1 MENPSISIINVK
13 YFDIHKYFAKID
25 CICLKRRIMNT
36 VIIGAQ
42 WGDEGKGKIV
52 DVLAEN
58 FQHVVRFH
66 GGHNAGHTLWVNGKK
81 TVLHL
86 IPSGILHPQTKCY
99 IGSGVVLSISALKEE
114 IIGLENS
121 GVQLENRLFVAN
133 NTPLILSIH
142 AQIDKKMEELRG
154 SSKIGTTGRGIGP
167 AYEDFVSRRGLK
179 VHHLFEVNLLSRVT
193 SLVNHYNA
201 TLDLGLNVNSIM
213 EELTEYSK
221 IISPFVSDVSLLL
234 NEAIEKKETILFE
247 GAQGTMLDVSFGTYP
262 YVTSSQCLA
271 SHAATGSGVGAKHL
285 GTIIGVVKAYCTRV
299 GSGPFPTELDNN
311 IGEKIR
317 QIGGEFGATT
327 GRSRRCGWLDL
338 PALKR
343 AIQLNGIDSLSITK
357 LDVLDT
363 FNEIQICT
371 HYEDVFANKIEI
383 TPLSIE
389 EIEELK
395 PIYKTFKGWNTSTE
409 GMTDWNKLPKEAQE
423 YLNFIKDQL
432 NIKIHSVSTGPA
444 REALIII

>member
-1 MENPSISIINVK
+1 
-13 YFDIHKYFAKID
+13 
-25 CICLKRRIMNT
+25 MNT

-52 DVLAEN
+52 DVLAEK

-86 IPSGILHPQTKCY
+86 IPSGILHPETKCY
-99 IGSGVVLSISALKEE
+99 ISSGVVLSVSALQKE
-114 IIGLENS
+114 ILGLEAA
-121 GVQLENRLFVAN
+121 GVNLANRFFVAK

-142 AQIDKKMEELRG
+142 SEIDKKMEELRG
-154 SSKIGTTGRGIGP
+154 TAKIGTTGRGIGP

-179 VHHLFEVNLLSRVT
+179 VHHLFENCLKSRVT
-193 SLVNHYNA
+193 SLVNHYNN
-201 TLDLGLNVNSIM
+201 TLELGLEVDKVL
-213 EELTEYSK
+213 EELQEYAS
-221 IISPFVSDVSLLL
+221 IIEPYVADVSILL
-234 NEAIEKKETILFE
+234 NEAIVKNENILFE

-271 SHAATGSGVGAKHL
+271 SHAATGSGIGAKHL
-285 GTIIGVVKAYCTRV
+285 GEIIGVVKAYCTRV
-299 GSGPFPTELDNN
+299 GSGPFPTELDNET
-311 IGEKIR
+311 GETIR

-338 PALKR
+338 PALRR

-363 FNEIQICT
+363 FNEIEICT
-371 HYEDVFANKIEI
+371 HYVDVFENIVDI

-389 EIEELK
+389 EIEDLK
-395 PIYKTFKGWNTSTE
+395 PVYTKFSGWKQSTKGTTQWS
-409 GMTDWNKLPKEAQE
+409 KLPLKAQQ
-423 YLNFIKDQL
+423 YLEFIKQQL
-432 NIKIHSVSTGPA
+432 NVNIHSVSTGPE
-444 REALIII
+444 RDALIFINK

>member
-1 MENPSISIINVK
+1 
-13 YFDIHKYFAKID
+13 
-25 CICLKRRIMNT
+25 MNT

-52 DVLAEN
+52 DVLAEK

-86 IPSGILHPQTKCY
+86 IPSGILHAKTKCY
-99 IGSGVVLSISALKEE
+99 ISSGVVLSISALKKE
-114 IIGLENS
+114 ISGLEQA
-121 GVQLENRLFVAN
+121 GVNLAERLFVAK

-142 AQIDKKMEELRG
+142 AEIDKKMEELRG
-154 SSKIGTTGRGIGP
+154 ASKIGTTGRGIGP

-179 VHHLFEVNLLSRVT
+179 VHHLFESSLIDRVK

-201 TLDLGLNVNSIM
+201 TLNLGLKEESVL
-213 EELTEYSK
+213 EELSEYAR
-221 IISPFVSDVSLLL
+221 IVEPYVADVSLLL
-234 NEAIEKKETILFE
+234 NEAIIKNESILFE

-262 YVTSSQCLA
+262 FVTSSQCLA
-271 SHAATGSGVGAKHL
+271 SHAATGSGIGAKHL
-285 GTIIGVVKAYCTRV
+285 GEIIGVVKAYCTRV
-299 GSGPFPTELDNN
+299 GSGPFPTELENET
-311 IGEKIR
+311 GERIR

-327 GRSRRCGWLDL
+327 GRARRCGWLDL
-338 PALKR
+338 PALRR

-363 FNEIQICT
+363 FDEIKVCT
-371 HYEDVFANKIEI
+371 HYVDVFDNKIEI

-395 PIYKTFKGWNTSTE
+395 PVYQTFKGWKSSTE
-409 GMTDWNKLPKEAQE
+409 KLKNWKDLPFEAQE
-423 YLNFIKDQL
+423 YLNFVKQQL
-432 NIKIHSVSTGPA
+432 QVKIHSVSTGPE
-444 REALIII
+444 RDSLIVMQN

>member
-1 MENPSISIINVK
+1 
-13 YFDIHKYFAKID
+13 
-25 CICLKRRIMNT
+25 MNT

-52 DVLAEN
+52 DVLAEK

-86 IPSGILHPQTKCY
+86 IPSGILHKETKCY
-99 IGSGVVLSISALKEE
+99 ISSGVVLSISALNTEIKKLEE
-114 IIGLENS
+114 S
-121 GVQLENRLFVAN
+121 GVVLVNRLFIAK

-142 AQIDKKMEELRG
+142 AEIDKKMEELRG

-179 VHHLFEVNLLSRVT
+179 VHHLFENSLLSRVT
-193 SLVNHYNA
+193 SLVSHYNN
-201 TLDLGLNVNSIM
+201 TLNLNLEVEKIM
-213 EELTEYSK
+213 EELSDYAK
-221 IISPFVSDVSLLL
+221 IIEPFVADVSVLL
-234 NEAIEKKETILFE
+234 NEAISRKEEILFE

-285 GTIIGVVKAYCTRV
+285 GQIIGVVKAYCTRV
-299 GSGPFPTELDNN
+299 GSGPFPTELDNE

-343 AIQLNGIDSLSITK
+343 AIQLNGIDALSITK

-363 FNEIQICT
+363 FDEIEVCT
-371 HYEDVFANKIEI
+371 HYEDVFENKVEI
-383 TPLSIE
+383 SPLSIE
-389 EIEELK
+389 ENEDLK
-395 PIYKTFKGWNTSTE
+395 PIFKVFKGWKTSTK
-409 GMTDWNKLPKEAQE
+409 GMTDWNHLPKEAQE
-423 YLNFIKDQL
+423 YLNFVKSSL
-432 NIKIHSVSTGPA
+432 NVEIHSISTGPG
-444 REALIII
+444 RDELIFL

>member
-1 MENPSISIINVK
+1 
-13 YFDIHKYFAKID
+13 
-25 CICLKRRIMNT
+25 MNT

-52 DVLAEN
+52 DVLAEK

-86 IPSGILHPQTKCY
+86 IPSGILHPNTKCY
-99 IGSGVVLSISALKEE
+99 ISSGVVLSISALQKE
-114 IIGLENS
+114 ISGLEQA
-121 GVQLENRLFVAN
+121 GVNLANRLFVAT

-142 AQIDKKMEELRG
+142 AEIDKKMEELRG
-154 SSKIGTTGRGIGP
+154 ASKIGTTGRGIGP

-179 VHHLFEVNLLSRVT
+179 VHHLFEATLHSRVT

-201 TLDLGLNVNSIM
+201 TLDLGLEVEKVL
-213 EELTEYSK
+213 EELKEYAK
-221 IISPFVSDVSLLL
+221 VVEPYVVDVSLLL
-234 NEAIEKKETILFE
+234 NEAIAKNETILFE

-271 SHAATGSGVGAKHL
+271 SHAATGSGIGAKYL
-285 GTIIGVVKAYCTRV
+285 GEIIGVVKAYCTRV
-299 GSGPFPTELDNN
+299 GSGPFPTELDNE
-311 IGEKIR
+311 IGERIR

-338 PALKR
+338 PALRR

-363 FNEIQICT
+363 FDEIKICT
-371 HYEDVFANKIEI
+371 HYVDIFDNKVEI
-383 TPLSIE
+383 TPISIE

-395 PIYKTFKGWNTSTE
+395 PVYQTFKGWKTSTE
-409 GMTDWNKLPKEAQE
+409 KAREWKDLPAQAQE
-423 YLNFIKDQL
+423 YLDFVKAQL
-432 NIKIHSVSTGPA
+432 NVRIHSVSTGPE
-444 REALIII
+444 RDALIFIK

>member
-1 MENPSISIINVK
+1 
-13 YFDIHKYFAKID
+13 
-25 CICLKRRIMNT
+25 MNT

-52 DVLAEN
+52 DVLAEK

-86 IPSGILHPQTKCY
+86 IPSGILHKETKCY
-99 IGSGVVLSISALKEE
+99 ISSGVVLSISALNTEIKKLEE
-114 IIGLENS
+114 S
-121 GVQLENRLFVAN
+121 GVVLVNRLFVAK

-142 AQIDKKMEELRG
+142 AEIDKKMEELRG

-179 VHHLFEVNLLSRVT
+179 VHHLFENSLLSRVT
-193 SLVNHYNA
+193 SLVNHYNN
-201 TLDLGLNVNSIM
+201 TLNLNLEVEKIM
-213 EELTEYSK
+213 EELNDYAK
-221 IISPFVSDVSLLL
+221 IIEPFVADVSVLL
-234 NEAIEKKETILFE
+234 NEAILRKEEILFE

-285 GTIIGVVKAYCTRV
+285 GQIIGVVKAYCTRV
-299 GSGPFPTELDNN
+299 GSGPFPTELDNE

-343 AIQLNGIDSLSITK
+343 AIQLNGIDALSITK

-363 FNEIQICT
+363 FDEIEVCT
-371 HYEDVFANKIEI
+371 HYEDVFENKVEI
-383 TPLSIE
+383 SPLSIE
-389 EIEELK
+389 ENEDLK
-395 PIYKTFKGWNTSTE
+395 PIFKVFKGWKTSTK
-409 GMTDWNKLPKEAQE
+409 GMTDWNHLPKEAQE
-423 YLNFIKDQL
+423 YLNFVKSSL
-432 NIKIHSVSTGPA
+432 NVEIHSISTGPG
-444 REALIII
+444 RDELIFL

>member
-1 MENPSISIINVK
+1 
-13 YFDIHKYFAKID
+13 
-25 CICLKRRIMNT
+25 MNT

-52 DVLAEN
+52 DVLAEK

-86 IPSGILHPQTKCY
+86 IPSGILHPETKCH
-99 IGSGVVLSISALKEE
+99 ISSGVVLSIAALQKEML
-114 IIGLENS
+114 GLEAA
-121 GVQLENRLFVAN
+121 GVNLANRLFVAK

-142 AQIDKKMEELRG
+142 SEIDKKMEELRG
-154 SSKIGTTGRGIGP
+154 ASKIGTTGRGIGP

-179 VHHLFEVNLLSRVT
+179 VHHLFETSLHNRVT
-193 SLVNHYNA
+193 SLVNHYNN
-201 TLDLGLNVNSIM
+201 TLNLCLEVDKVL
-213 EELTEYSK
+213 EELQQYAD
-221 IISPFVSDVSLLL
+221 IIEPYVADVSILL
-234 NEAIEKKETILFE
+234 NQAIDKNESILFE

-271 SHAATGSGVGAKHL
+271 SHAATGSGIGAKHL
-285 GTIIGVVKAYCTRV
+285 GEIVGVVKAYCTRV
-299 GSGPFPTELDNN
+299 GSGPFPTELDNE
-311 IGEKIR
+311 IGETIR

-338 PALKR
+338 PALRR

-363 FNEIQICT
+363 FNEIQVCT
-371 HYEDVFANKIEI
+371 HYIDVFDNIVEI

-395 PIYKTFKGWNTSTE
+395 PVYKKFTGWKSSTKGITSWE
-409 GMTDWNKLPKEAQE
+409 ALPLEAQQ
-423 YLNFIKDQL
+423 YLEFIKQQL
-432 NIKIHSVSTGPA
+432 NVNIHSVSTGPE
-444 REALIII
+444 RDALIFMQ

>member
-1 MENPSISIINVK
+1 
-13 YFDIHKYFAKID
+13 
-25 CICLKRRIMNT
+25 MNT

-52 DVLAEN
+52 DVLAEK

-86 IPSGILHPQTKCY
+86 IPSGILHPTTKCY
-99 IGSGVVLSISALKEE
+99 ISSGVVLSISALQKE
-114 IIGLENS
+114 INGLEQA
-121 GVQLENRLFVAN
+121 GVNLANRLFVAK

-142 AQIDKKMEELRG
+142 AEIDKKMEELRG
-154 SSKIGTTGRGIGP
+154 ASKIGTTGRGIGP

-179 VHHLFEVNLLSRVT
+179 VHHLFETTLNSRVT
-193 SLVNHYNA
+193 SLVNHYNT
-201 TLDLGLNVNSIM
+201 TLNLGLEVEKVL
-213 EELTEYSK
+213 EELAEYAK
-221 IISPFVSDVSLLL
+221 IVEPYVADVSLLL
-234 NEAIEKKETILFE
+234 NDAIANQETILFE

-262 YVTSSQCLA
+262 FVTSSQCLA
-271 SHAATGSGVGAKHL
+271 SHAATGSGIGAKHL
-285 GTIIGVVKAYCTRV
+285 GEIVGVVKAYCTRV
-299 GSGPFPTELDNN
+299 GSGPFPTELDNE
-311 IGEKIR
+311 IGERIR

-338 PALKR
+338 PALRR

-363 FNEIQICT
+363 FEEIKVCT
-371 HYEDVFANKIEI
+371 HYVDVFENKVDI

-395 PIYKTFKGWNTSTE
+395 PVYKTFKGWQSSTQ
-409 GMTDWNKLPKEAQE
+409 GLKDWSTLPTQAKE
-423 YLNFIKDQL
+423 YLNFVKDQL
-432 NIKIHSVSTGPA
+432 NVKIHSVSTGPE
-444 REALIII
+444 RDALIFM

>member
-1 MENPSISIINVK
+1 
-13 YFDIHKYFAKID
+13 
-25 CICLKRRIMNT
+25 MNT

-52 DVLAEN
+52 DVLAEK

-86 IPSGILHPQTKCY
+86 IPSGILHPETKCY
-99 IGSGVVLSISALKEE
+99 ISSGVVLSVSALQKE
-114 IIGLENS
+114 ILGLEAA
-121 GVQLENRLFVAN
+121 GVNLANRLFVAK

-142 AQIDKKMEELRG
+142 SEIDKKMEELRG
-154 SSKIGTTGRGIGP
+154 TAKIGTTGRGIGP

-179 VHHLFEVNLLSRVT
+179 VHHLFENCLQSRVT
-193 SLVNHYNA
+193 SLVNHYNN
-201 TLDLGLNVNSIM
+201 TLELGLEVDKVLHELQEYASII
-213 EELTEYSK
+213 EPY
-221 IISPFVSDVSLLL
+221 VADVSILL
-234 NEAIEKKETILFE
+234 NEAIVKNENILFE

-271 SHAATGSGVGAKHL
+271 SHAATGSGIGAKHL
-285 GTIIGVVKAYCTRV
+285 GEIIGVVKAYCTRV
-299 GSGPFPTELDNN
+299 GSGPFPTELDNET
-311 IGEKIR
+311 GETIR

-338 PALKR
+338 PALRR

-363 FNEIQICT
+363 FNEIEICT
-371 HYEDVFANKIEI
+371 HYVDVFENIVEI

-389 EIEELK
+389 EIEDLK
-395 PIYKTFKGWNTSTE
+395 PVYTKFSGWKESTKGTTQWS
-409 GMTDWNKLPKEAQE
+409 KLPLKAQQ
-423 YLNFIKDQL
+423 YLEFIKQQL
-432 NIKIHSVSTGPA
+432 NVNIHSVSTGPE
-444 REALIII
+444 RDALIFINK

>member
-1 MENPSISIINVK
+1 
-13 YFDIHKYFAKID
+13 
-25 CICLKRRIMNT
+25 MNT

-52 DVLAEN
+52 DVLAEK

-86 IPSGILHPQTKCY
+86 IPSGILHKETKCY
-99 IGSGVVLSISALKEE
+99 ISSGVVLSISALNTEIKKLEE
-114 IIGLENS
+114 S
-121 GVQLENRLFVAN
+121 GVVLVNRLFVAK

-142 AQIDKKMEELRG
+142 AEIDKKMEELRG

-179 VHHLFEVNLLSRVT
+179 VHHLFENSLLSRVT
-193 SLVNHYNA
+193 SLVNHYNN
-201 TLDLGLNVNSIM
+201 TLNLNLEVEKIM
-213 EELTEYSK
+213 EELNDYAK
-221 IISPFVSDVSLLL
+221 IIEPFVADVSVLL
-234 NEAIEKKETILFE
+234 NEAILRKEEILFE

-285 GTIIGVVKAYCTRV
+285 GQIIGVVKAYCTRV
-299 GSGPFPTELDNN
+299 GSGPFPTELDNE

-343 AIQLNGIDSLSITK
+343 AIQLNGIDALSITK

-363 FNEIQICT
+363 FDEIEVCI
-371 HYEDVFANKIEI
+371 HYEDVFENKVEI
-383 TPLSIE
+383 SPLSIE
-389 EIEELK
+389 ENEDLK
-395 PIYKTFKGWNTSTE
+395 PIFKVFKGWKTSTK
-409 GMTDWNKLPKEAQE
+409 GMTDWNHLPKEAQE
-423 YLNFIKDQL
+423 YLNFVKSSL
-432 NIKIHSVSTGPA
+432 NVEIHSISTGPG
-444 REALIII
+444 RDELIFL

>member
-1 MENPSISIINVK
+1 
-13 YFDIHKYFAKID
+13 
-25 CICLKRRIMNT
+25 MNT

-52 DVLAEN
+52 DVLAEK

-86 IPSGILHPQTKCY
+86 IPSGILHKETKCY
-99 IGSGVVLSISALKEE
+99 ISSGVVLSISALNTEIKKLEE
-114 IIGLENS
+114 S
-121 GVQLENRLFVAN
+121 GVVLVNRLFVAK

-142 AQIDKKMEELRG
+142 AEIDKKMEELRG

-179 VHHLFEVNLLSRVT
+179 VHHLFENSLLSRVT
-193 SLVNHYNA
+193 SLVSHYNN
-201 TLDLGLNVNSIM
+201 TLNLNLEVEKIM
-213 EELTEYSK
+213 EELSDYAK
-221 IISPFVSDVSLLL
+221 IIEPFVADVSVLL
-234 NEAIEKKETILFE
+234 NEAISRKEEILFE

-285 GTIIGVVKAYCTRV
+285 GQIIGVVKAYCTRV
-299 GSGPFPTELDNN
+299 GSGPFPTELDNE

-343 AIQLNGIDSLSITK
+343 AIQLNGIDALSITK

-363 FNEIQICT
+363 FDEIEVCT
-371 HYEDVFANKIEI
+371 HYEDVFENKVEI
-383 TPLSIE
+383 SPLSIE
-389 EIEELK
+389 ENEDLK
-395 PIYKTFKGWNTSTE
+395 PIFKVFKGWKTSTK
-409 GMTDWNKLPKEAQE
+409 GMTDWNHLPKEAQE
-423 YLNFIKDQL
+423 YLNFVKSSL
-432 NIKIHSVSTGPA
+432 NVEIHSISTGPG
-444 REALIII
+444 RDELIFL

>member
-1 MENPSISIINVK
+1 
-13 YFDIHKYFAKID
+13 
-25 CICLKRRIMNT
+25 MNT

-86 IPSGILHPQTKCY
+86 IPSGILHPKTKCY
-99 IGSGVVLSISALKEE
+99 IGAGVVLSISALKKE
-114 IIGLENS
+114 IEGLEQS
-121 GVQLENRLFVAN
+121 GVKLEDRLFVAN

-142 AQIDKKMEELRG
+142 AEIDKKMEELRG
-154 SSKIGTTGRGIGP
+154 ASKIGTTGRGIGP

-179 VHHLFEVNLLSRVT
+179 VHHLFETSLLSRVT

-201 TLDLGLNVNSIM
+201 TLELNLEVDKVL
-213 EELTEYSK
+213 EELTEYAK
-221 IISPFVSDVSLLL
+221 IIIPFVADVSLLL
-234 NEAIEKKETILFE
+234 NEAIKNEETILFE

-271 SHAATGSGVGAKHL
+271 AHAATGSGVGAKHL
-285 GTIIGVVKAYCTRV
+285 GTIIGVVKTYCTRV
-299 GSGPFPTELDNN
+299 GSGPFPTELDND

-327 GRSRRCGWLDL
+327 GRLRRCGWLDL
-338 PALKR
+338 PALRR
-343 AIQLNGIDSLSITK
+343 AIQLNAIDALSITK
-357 LDVLDT
+357 LDVLDS
-363 FNEIQICT
+363 FSEIKICT
-371 HYEDVFANKIEI
+371 HYEDVFGNKVEVS
-383 TPLSIE
+383 PLSIE

-395 PIYKTFKGWNTSTE
+395 PAFKTFKGWKKSTE
-409 GMTDWNKLPKEAQE
+409 GMTDWNELPIEAKE
-423 YLNFIKDQL
+423 YLNFVKESL
-432 NIKIHSVSTGPA
+432 NIKIHSVSTGPG
-444 REALIII
+444 RNALIFIK

>member
-1 MENPSISIINVK
+1 
-13 YFDIHKYFAKID
+13 
-25 CICLKRRIMNT
+25 MNT

-52 DVLAEN
+52 DVLAEK

-86 IPSGILHPQTKCY
+86 IPSGILHPKTKCY
-99 IGSGVVLSISALKEE
+99 ISSGVVLSISALKKE
-114 IIGLENS
+114 IDGLEKA
-121 GVQLENRLFVAN
+121 GVNLAERLFVAK

-142 AQIDKKMEELRG
+142 SEIDKKMEELRG
-154 SSKIGTTGRGIGP
+154 AAKIGTTGRGIGP
-167 AYEDFVSRRGLK
+167 SYEDFVSRRGLK
-179 VHHLFEVNLLSRVT
+179 VHHLFESTLLTRVT

-201 TLDLGLNVNSIM
+201 TLNLGLEVEKVM
-213 EELTEYSK
+213 EELKEYAQ
-221 IISPFVSDVSLLL
+221 IVEPFVSDVSLVL
-234 NEAIEKKETILFE
+234 NEAIEKNETILFE

-271 SHAATGSGVGAKHL
+271 SHAATGSGIGAKHL

-299 GSGPFPTELDNN
+299 GSGPFPTELDNE

-343 AIQLNGIDSLSITK
+343 AIQLNGIDALSITK
-357 LDVLDT
+357 LDVLDS
-363 FNEIQICT
+363 FEEINVCT
-371 HYEDVFANKIEI
+371 HYEDVFENKVDI

-395 PIYKTFKGWNTSTE
+395 PVYKTFKGWKTSTE
-409 GMTDWNKLPKEAQE
+409 GLTQWDNLPKEAKD
-423 YLNFIKDQL
+423 YLTFVKESL
-432 NIKIHSVSTGPA
+432 KVKIHSVSTGPE
-444 REALIII
+444 RDALIFIKE